1 MNSHFFK
8 IFVFVVFFTIIGSSG
23 TALASGFA
31 LIEQGVSGL
40 GNAYAGGAAI
50 AQDATTVFFN
60 PAGMT
65 KIPSQMETAVHIIV
79 PSFKFKNEGSTHMSG
94 APLLGGNGGD
104 AGTVKVAPN
113 LYFVKKITDQ
123 FAFGIGINSPFGLM
137 TEYDR
142 GWVGRYHAVKSDL
155 MILNVNPSLAY
166 KFNEQFSIGAGLNVS
181 YIKAELTNAV
191 DFGTIGF
198 GLPGLLPQGNDG
210 FAKLKGDTWGAG
222 WNVGLLYEF
231 TKNTRVGISYRS
243 KVSYT
248 LKGDAEFSGVPA
260 SFQMVPALRT
270 LFKNCDI
277 EAKLT
282 TPDSLSVSL
291 FHSFNPQWAVM
302 GDITWTN
309 WSTFDEL
316 RIRFENPNQPNSV
329 VTTDWKDVFRFS
341 LGATFIPTKAWTFR
355 FGTAYDQA
363 PTPNERKTTPRIPDN
378 DRFWLACGAGYNF
391 TDNLMVNVG
400 YAHLF
405 IGDTKIN
412 KSVANPEDTLRGG
425 LRGTYKGHV
434 DIISAELKWVF

>member
-1 MNSHFFK
+1 MNARFGNLAVLVALFS
-8 IFVFVVFFTIIGSSG
+8 IIVSSG

-40 GNAYAGGAAI
+40 GNAYAGGGAI
-50 AQDATTVFFN
+50 AQDATTIFFN

-65 KIPSQMETAVHIIV
+65 RIPSQMETAVHVIV
-79 PSFKFKNEGSTHMSG
+79 PSFKFQNKGSGHMTG
-94 APLLGGNGGD
+94 TPLLGGNGGE
-104 AGTVKVAPN
+104 AGVAKVAPN
-113 LYFVKKITDQ
+113 LYFVKKISDQ

-166 KFNEQFSIGAGLNVS
+166 KFNEHFSVGAGLNIS
-181 YIKAELTNAV
+181 YIKAELTNSI

-198 GLPGLLPQGNDG
+198 GLPGLVPQGNDG
-210 FAKLKGDTWGAG
+210 FAELKGDTWGAG

-231 TKNTRVGISYRS
+231 TKNTRIGIAYRS
-243 KVSYT
+243 KVSYK
-248 LKGDAEFSGVPA
+248 LKGDAEFSNVPA
-260 SFQMVPALRT
+260 SFQAVPALSA

-277 EAKLT
+277 EAKLK
-282 TPDSLSVSL
+282 TPDSLSISL
-291 FHSFNPQWAVM
+291 YHSFNPQWAVM

-309 WSTFDEL
+309 WRTFDEL

-341 LGATFIPTKAWTFR
+341 LGATFTPTKAWTFR
-355 FGTAYDQA
+355 VGTAYDQA
-363 PTPNERKTTPRIPDN
+363 PTPNDRLITARIPDN
-378 DRFWLACGAGYNF
+378 DRFWLACGAGYSF
-391 TDNLMVNVG
+391 TDTLMVNVG

-412 KSVANPEDTLRGG
+412 KSVSNPEDTLRGG
-425 LRGTYKGHV
+425 LRGKYDGHV
-434 DIISAELKWVF
+434 DIISAELKWAF